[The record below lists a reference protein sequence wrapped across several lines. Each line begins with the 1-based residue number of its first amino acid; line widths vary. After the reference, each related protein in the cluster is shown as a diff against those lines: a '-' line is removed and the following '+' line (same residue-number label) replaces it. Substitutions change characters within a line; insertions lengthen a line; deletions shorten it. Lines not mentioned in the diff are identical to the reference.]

1 MTNDIL
7 HFPDGFLW
15 GAATSAYQIEG
26 GVAEGGRGVSIWDT
40 FCQTEGKVF
49 QGHTGDVACDHY
61 HRYAEDIE
69 LMHSLGLHACRF
81 SIAWPQIVPEGR
93 GKVNPE
99 GLDFK
104 ESGHWYRRII
114 ERNGLVE

>member
-26 GVAEGGRGVSIWDT
+26 GVAEGGRGVPIWDT

-49 QGHTGDVACDHY
+49 HFRCPALSKCWAPG
-61 HRYAEDIE
+61 
-69 LMHSLGLHACRF
+69 
-81 SIAWPQIVPEGR
+81 
-93 GKVNPE
+93 
-99 GLDFK
+99 
-104 ESGHWYRRII
+104 
-114 ERNGLVE
+114 